1 MNVTLTV
8 RPPMLSHFVLF
19 VNLKNLEKQY
29 IQKLKKKGGVNQLGI
44 MGEQIDF

>member
-19 VNLKNLEKQY
+19 VNLKNLENNSEA
-29 IQKLKKKGGVNQLGI
+29 KKKRGVNQLGI

>member
-8 RPPMLSHFVLF
+8 RPPMLAHFALF
-19 VNLKNLEKQY
+19 VNLKNLENNTEV
-29 IQKLKKKGGVNQLGI
+29 KKKGGVNQLGI

>member
-19 VNLKNLEKQY
+19 VNLKNLENNTEV
-29 IQKLKKKGGVNQLGI
+29 KKKGGVNQLGI

>member
-19 VNLKNLEKQY
+19 VNLKNLENNTEAK
-29 IQKLKKKGGVNQLGI
+29 KKKGGVNQLGI

>member
-8 RPPMLSHFVLF
+8 RPPMLAHFVLF
-19 VNLKNLEKQY
+19 VNLKNLANNTEAKE
-29 IQKLKKKGGVNQLGI
+29 KGGVNQLGI

>member
-19 VNLKNLEKQY
+19 VNLKNLENNTEE
-29 IQKLKKKGGVNQLGI
+29 KKKGGVNQLGI